1 MSKYDPA
8 TNSALDF
15 IFKPPKKLTFTKLYR
30 MHFDEILRL
39 MYRILIIKN
48 VPETIDETFL
58 KMILFTQGKIVFFE
72 GQEVGESVSKLLAL
86 NCSRANMPTI
96 YYLPSQFLVAN
107 PRLLKSYTLTPGEDC
122 EVIYLSETDKYN
134 LSEMNGGLYELI
146 SSTATIMADNDLSL
160 NIAQKNTRLTNI
172 ASAQT
177 QNAFESLQAVI
188 NAMYNGDP
196 NIVVKGSLIDQ
207 LQNIPI
213 MQSQSNQNILQL
225 IEVNQYV
232 LAHFLEKIG
241 ICTHDQMKRER
252 LVTGE
257 INDNFDLARFNIDD
271 MIMSLNSGF
280 TLVNSHF
287 GTDLECELNP
297 IILHQDQTAAAPPA
311 ALPAAST
318 DDQPEEEAAADQEEE
333 AADDQEEEAADDQ
346 EEEAADDQEEEAA
359 ADQEEEAADQEEEA
373 ADQEEQNKNTIEI
386 NGDNN
391 VIIIGGEE
399 NGIAERSETSGE
411 APDMV
416 GDPGDNGA

>member
-333 AADDQEEEAADDQ
+333 AAD
-346 EEEAADDQEEEAA
+346 
-359 ADQEEEAADQEEEA
+359 QEEEA

>member
-1 MSKYDPA
+1 MNKKDPA

-15 IFKPPKKLTFTKLYR
+15 IFRPPKKLTFTKLYR

-58 KMILFTQGKIVFFE
+58 KMILFTQGKIIFFK
-72 GQEVGESVSKLLAL
+72 GQEVGESASKLLAL

-96 YYLPSQFLVAN
+96 YYQPSQFLVAN
-107 PRLLKSYTLTPGEDC
+107 PRLLKSYTLTPGVDC
-122 EVIYLSETDKYN
+122 EVVYLSETDKYN
-134 LSEMNGGLYELI
+134 LSEMSGGLYELI

-172 ASAQT
+172 AAAQT

-188 NAMYNGDP
+188 NAMYAGDP

-213 MQSQSNQNILQL
+213 MQNQSNQNILQL

-252 LVTGE
+252 LITGE
-257 INDNFDLARFNIDD
+257 INDNYDLARFNIDD
-271 MIMSLNSGF
+271 MIISLNSGF
-280 TLVNSHF
+280 SLVNSHF

-297 IILHQDQTAAAPPA
+297 IILHQAQTAAA
-311 ALPAAST
+311 LSTAS
-318 DDQPEEEAAADQEEE
+318 
-333 AADDQEEEAADDQ
+333 ADDQEEEA
-346 EEEAADDQEEEAA
+346 AADDQEEEAA
-359 ADQEEEAADQEEEA
+359 ADDQEEEA
-373 ADQEEQNKNTIEI
+373 AADDQEEEAAADDQEEEAAADDQEEEAAADDQEEQNNNTIEI

-399 NGIAERSETSGE
+399 NGIAERSATSGE
-411 APDMV
+411 APNV
-416 GDPGDNGA
+416 GGNPGDDAN

>member
-8 TNSALDF
+8 INSSLDF
-15 IFKPPKKLTFTKLYR
+15 IFRPPKKLTFNKLYR
-30 MHFDEILRL
+30 MYFDEILRL

-58 KMILFTQGKIVFFE
+58 KMILFTQGKIVFFN
-72 GQEVGESVSKLLAL
+72 GQELGEGEVKLLAL
-86 NCSRANMPTI
+86 NCSRANMPTV
-96 YYLPSQFLVAN
+96 YYLPTQFLVAN

-122 EVIYLSETDKYN
+122 EVVYLTETDKYN
-134 LSEMNGGLYELI
+134 LSEMNGGLFELI
-146 SSTATIMADNDLSL
+146 SRTATIMADNDLSL

-172 ASAQT
+172 AAAQT

-188 NAMYNGDP
+188 NAMYSGDP

-271 MIMSLNSGF
+271 MIMSLNAGF
-280 TLVNSHF
+280 SLVNSHF
-287 GTDLECELNP
+287 GTILECELNP
-297 IILHQDQTAAAPPA
+297 IILHQDQTAAA
-311 ALPAAST
+311 LPA
-318 DDQPEEEAAADQEEE
+318 DDQPEEPDQEEP
-333 AADDQEEEAADDQ
+333 DQEEPDQ
-346 EEEAADDQEEEAA
+346 EEPDQEEP
-359 ADQEEEAADQEEEA
+359 DQEEPDQEEPDQEEPDQEEP
-373 ADQEEQNKNTIEI
+373 DQEEQNNNTIEI

-391 VIIIGGEE
+391 VIILGGEE
-399 NGIAERSETSGE
+399 NGIAERSTTSGE
-411 APDMV
+411 APDV
-416 GDPGDNGA
+416 GGDPENDAN

>member
-1 MSKYDPA
+1 MKRNAPNQ

-30 MHFDEILRL
+30 MYFDEILRL

-72 GQEVGESVSKLLAL
+72 GQEVGENASKLLAL
-86 NCSRANMPTI
+86 NCSRANMPTV
-96 YYLPSQFLVAN
+96 YYQPSQFLVAN

-122 EVIYLSETDKYN
+122 EVVYLSETDKYN
-134 LSEMNGGLYELI
+134 LSEMSGGLYELI
-146 SSTATIMADNDLSL
+146 SRTATIMADNDLSL

-172 ASAQT
+172 AAAQT
-177 QNAFESLQAVI
+177 QNAFDSLQAVI
-188 NAMYNGDP
+188 NAMYAGDP

-213 MQSQSNQNILQL
+213 MQNQSNQNILQL
-225 IEVNQYV
+225 IEINQYV

-241 ICTHDQMKRER
+241 ICVHDQMKRER

-271 MIMSLNSGF
+271 MIMSLNDGF
-280 TLVNSHF
+280 SLVNSHW

-297 IILHQDQTAAAPPA
+297 IILHQAQTAA
-311 ALPAAST
+311 ALPAAPA
-318 DDQPEEEAAADQEEE
+318 DDQQEEPDQEEP
-333 AADDQEEEAADDQ
+333 DQEEP
-346 EEEAADDQEEEAA
+346 
-359 ADQEEEAADQEEEA
+359 
-373 ADQEEQNKNTIEI
+373 DQEEQNENTIEI

-399 NGIAERSETSGE
+399 NGIAERSTTSGE
-411 APDMV
+411 ATDV
-416 GDPGDNGA
+416 GRDPGDDDN

>member
-8 TNSALDF
+8 INSSLDF
-15 IFKPPKKLTFTKLYR
+15 IFRPPKKLTFNKLYR
-30 MHFDEILRL
+30 MYFDEILRL

-58 KMILFTQGKIVFFE
+58 KMILFTQGKIVFFN
-72 GQEVGESVSKLLAL
+72 GQELGEGEVKLLAL
-86 NCSRANMPTI
+86 NCSRANMPTV
-96 YYLPSQFLVAN
+96 YYLPTQFLVAN

-122 EVIYLSETDKYN
+122 EVVYLTETDKYN
-134 LSEMNGGLYELI
+134 LSEMNGGLFELI
-146 SSTATIMADNDLSL
+146 SRTATIMADNDLSL

-172 ASAQT
+172 AAAQT

-188 NAMYNGDP
+188 NAMYSGDP

-271 MIMSLNSGF
+271 MIMSLNAGF
-280 TLVNSHF
+280 SLVNSHF
-287 GTDLECELNP
+287 GTILECELNP
-297 IILHQDQTAAAPPA
+297 IILHQDQTAAA
-311 ALPAAST
+311 LPA
-318 DDQPEEEAAADQEEE
+318 DDQPEEPDQEEP
-333 AADDQEEEAADDQ
+333 DQEEPDQ
-346 EEEAADDQEEEAA
+346 EEPDQEEP
-359 ADQEEEAADQEEEA
+359 DQEEPDQEEPDQEEPDQEEPDQEEPDQEEPDQEEP
-373 ADQEEQNKNTIEI
+373 DQEEQNNNTIEI

-391 VIIIGGEE
+391 VIILGGEE
-399 NGIAERSETSGE
+399 NGIAERSTTSGE
-411 APDMV
+411 APDV
-416 GDPGDNGA
+416 GGDPENDAN

>member
-1 MSKYDPA
+1 MKKNDPA

-15 IFKPPKKLTFTKLYR
+15 IFRPPKKLTFTKLYR
-30 MHFDEILRL
+30 MYFDEILRL

-72 GQEVGESVSKLLAL
+72 GQEVGESEPKLLAL
-86 NCSRANMPTI
+86 NCSRANMPTV
-96 YYLPSQFLVAN
+96 YYQPSQFLVAN

-122 EVIYLSETDKYN
+122 EVVYLSETDKYN
-134 LSEMNGGLYELI
+134 LSEMSGGLYELI
-146 SSTATIMADNDLSL
+146 SRTATIMADNDISL

-172 ASAQT
+172 SAAQT

-188 NAMYNGDP
+188 NAMYAGDP

-213 MQSQSNQNILQL
+213 MQHQSNQNILQL

-257 INDNFDLARFNIDD
+257 INDNYDLALFNVDD

-280 TLVNSHF
+280 SLVNSHF

-297 IILHQDQTAAAPPA
+297 IILHQDQSAAALPAAPA
-311 ALPAAST
+311 ALPAA
-318 DDQPEEEAAADQEEE
+318 PAALP
-333 AADDQEEEAADDQ
+333 
-346 EEEAADDQEEEAA
+346 AA

-373 ADQEEQNKNTIEI
+373 ATDQEEQNDNTIEI
-386 NGDNN
+386 NGDKNI
-391 VIIIGGEE
+391 IIIGGEG
-399 NGIAERSETSGE
+399 NGITGRSATSGE
-411 APDMV
+411 ATDMER
-416 GDPGDNGA
+416 DLENDAN

>member
-30 MHFDEILRL
+30 MYFDEILRL

-72 GQEVGESVSKLLAL
+72 GQKVGESATKLLAL
-86 NCSRANMPTI
+86 NCSRANMPTV
-96 YYLPSQFLVAN
+96 YYQPSQFLVAN
-107 PRLLKSYTLTPGEDC
+107 PRLLKSYTLTPGKDC
-122 EVIYLSETDKYN
+122 EVVYLSETDKYN
-134 LSEMNGGLYELI
+134 LSEMSGGLYELI
-146 SSTATIMADNDLSL
+146 SRTATIMADNDLSL

-172 ASAQT
+172 AAAQT

-232 LAHFLEKIG
+232 LSHFLEKIG
-241 ICTHDQMKRER
+241 ICVHDQMKRER

-271 MIMSLNSGF
+271 MIMSLNFGF

-297 IILHQDQTAAAPPA
+297 IILHQDQTAAA
-311 ALPAAST
+311 LPAAPA
-318 DDQPEEEAAADQEEE
+318 DDQPEEPDQEEP
-333 AADDQEEEAADDQ
+333 DQEEPDQ
-346 EEEAADDQEEEAA
+346 EEPDQEEP
-359 ADQEEEAADQEEEA
+359 DQEEPDQEEPDQEEPDQEEP
-373 ADQEEQNKNTIEI
+373 DQEEQNNNTIEI

-391 VIIIGGEE
+391 VIIIGGED
-399 NGIAERSETSGE
+399 NGIAGRSTASGSTENMER
-411 APDMV
+411 
-416 GDPGDNGA
+416 DPENDAN